1 MDANSSPSAGWAI
14 SAIDVRWSLFKV
26 RLLISQLIVHFGS
39 HSTRQLNVRLRL
51 RADQVTNA
59 GNPTTSL
66 GGAVLIKRKK
76 NVIIKKQKILLKEFS
91 FLAYCIQCTVYRFCT
106 VLTMYYTLVH
116 SVYYTQK
123 LYFRLQCILGIKK
136 TELFCYKQEIICKF
150 TWHLTIVSR
159 DRRRLSVRSCN
170 RKLSLKVCPK
180 SSRTKSFGHT
190 SVLNYYSP
198 LELHTDMPIY
208 TRLNPL
214 NTWSLD
220 WLLVLL
226 SLERS
231 ETKMNIVHWTT
242 TEPLPLPK
250 RERGDSCWGF

>member
-26 RLLISQLIVHFGS
+26 RLLISQLTVHFGS

-66 GGAVLIKRKK
+66 GGAVLIKKNLKK
-76 NVIIKKQKILLKEFS
+76 MLLLKKQKILLKELVVWPTVYS
-91 FLAYCIQCTVYRFCT
+91 VLCTGTDLYRFCT

-123 LYFRLQCILGIKK
+123 LYFRLQCILGIIK

-159 DRRRLSVRSCN
+159 DRRRLSV
-170 RKLSLKVCPK
+170 VA
-180 SSRTKSFGHT
+180 
-190 SVLNYYSP
+190 
-198 LELHTDMPIY
+198 
-208 TRLNPL
+208 
-214 NTWSLD
+214 
-220 WLLVLL
+220 LVIE
-226 SLERS
+226 SW
-231 ETKMNIVHWTT
+231 V
-242 TEPLPLPK
+242 
-250 RERGDSCWGF
+250 

>member
-1 MDANSSPSAGWAI
+1 
-14 SAIDVRWSLFKV
+14 
-26 RLLISQLIVHFGS
+26 
-39 HSTRQLNVRLRL
+39 
-51 RADQVTNA
+51 
-59 GNPTTSL
+59 
-66 GGAVLIKRKK
+66 
-76 NVIIKKQKILLKEFS
+76 
-91 FLAYCIQCTVYRFCT
+91 
-106 VLTMYYTLVH
+106 MYYTLVH

-136 TELFCYKQEIICKF
+136 TELFLLQTGNYMQIHMAPDYSLKRSQETLC
-150 TWHLTIVSR
+150 S
-159 DRRRLSVRSCN
+159 RSCY

-242 TEPLPLPK
+242 TRTEPLPLPK